1 MYNRQL
7 RDTLLLA
14 VFNEATCLISG
25 LVIFSVIGFLAKTE
39 GKVINEVAESGE
51 QFIIISHLITI
62 IRLLLYFQVQV

>member
-1 MYNRQL
+1 MTNRKL
-7 RDTLLLA
+7 RDTPLLA